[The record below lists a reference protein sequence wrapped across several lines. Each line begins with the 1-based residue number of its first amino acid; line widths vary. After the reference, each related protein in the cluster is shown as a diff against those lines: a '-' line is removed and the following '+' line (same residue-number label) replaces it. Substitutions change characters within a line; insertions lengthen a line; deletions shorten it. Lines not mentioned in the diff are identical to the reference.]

1 MVLPVDIA
9 VGDKLNDYSITINFG
24 GMKTITSCSDIK
36 VTSEEKLNIGETN
49 IDCLIVEGKYSFKSA
64 WF

>member
-9 VGDKLNDYSITINFG
+9 VGDKLNDYSITINLG

-36 VTSEEKLNIGETN
+36 VTSEENSILVKPILT
-49 IDCLIVEGKYSFKSA
+49 V
-64 WF
+64 